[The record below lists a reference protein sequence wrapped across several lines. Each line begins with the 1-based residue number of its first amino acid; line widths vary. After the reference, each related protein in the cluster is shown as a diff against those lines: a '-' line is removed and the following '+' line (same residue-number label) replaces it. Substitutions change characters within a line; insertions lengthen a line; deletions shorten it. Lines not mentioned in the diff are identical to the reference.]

1 MSENKAVKTMAE
13 KVMENQK
20 VACAKMAEVLAE
32 CGDNLGSGDLEM
44 LANNLTMMAAAR
56 KNMEIMAEAAK
67 KAMEGTAETPKV
79 VS

>member
-13 KVMENQK
+13 KVLENQK
-20 VACAKMAEVLAE
+20 VACEKMAQVLSE

-67 KAMEGTAETPKV
+67 KAMEGTAENPEV